1 MARFNYRMQNILE
14 LKEKLEEQEKNNFA
28 ARLAALADE
37 EEKMAAVLA
46 KRDAV
51 IEEGIRLRNTTID
64 VLKIRENEDLKR
76 FMDEEV
82 KRQRLKVSV
91 AQKNLD
97 AARMRMQT
105 AMQERKIHEKMRE
118 KAFERFIAEMNSAEI
133 KEIDELTSYVYG
145 NKTGEDEE

>member
-28 ARLAALADE
+28 ARLAALAEE